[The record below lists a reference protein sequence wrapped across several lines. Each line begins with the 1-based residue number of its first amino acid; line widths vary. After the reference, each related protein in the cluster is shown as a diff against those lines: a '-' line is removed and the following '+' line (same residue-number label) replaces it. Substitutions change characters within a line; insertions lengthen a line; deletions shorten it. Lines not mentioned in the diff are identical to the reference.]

1 MSGQLGY
8 RSQGEDASID
18 SRERPPH
25 HRRVRT
31 QKACDMCHEMKTKCD
46 GAVPCAHCKQSF
58 LGLTAQSLWRP
69 AILYICVCVCVLT
82 DELERLRVFRV
93 TAEEEAKFSTVKKG
107 ATSTTEDYG

>member
-1 MSGQLGY
+1 MSGRLGY

-18 SRERPPH
+18 SGGSPLHR
-25 HRRVRT
+25 RRVRT

-58 LGLTAQSLWRP
+58 LGLTARSFWRP
-69 AILYICVCVCVLT
+69 AVLCACVCMLMG
-82 DELERLRVFRV
+82 ELERLRVFRV
-93 TAEEEAKFSTVKKG
+93 TAEEEAKFSTIKKG